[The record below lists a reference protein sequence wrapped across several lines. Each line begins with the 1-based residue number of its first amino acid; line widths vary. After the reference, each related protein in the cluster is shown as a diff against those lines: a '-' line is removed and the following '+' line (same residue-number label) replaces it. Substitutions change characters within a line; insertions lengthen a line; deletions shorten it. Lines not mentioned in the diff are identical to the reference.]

1 MRGRRNTDILF
12 IFCSFLFIG
21 HQYLERIAKIQ
32 IGILDNYLD
41 PLLVM
46 PILLWLVTFERR
58 MIHKRP
64 DYKLP
69 VLHIFGFVILV
80 SFLAEL
86 VFPLFTKELIADP
99 WDVGLYVIGG
109 LAYALV
115 QQTENLGNG

>member
-1 MRGRRNTDILF
+1 MRGQRNTDILF
-12 IFCSFLFIG
+12 IFCSFLFIV

-32 IGILDNYLD
+32 IGVLDNYLD
-41 PLLVM
+41 PLLMM

-58 MIHKRP
+58 MIHKQP
-64 DYKLP
+64 GYKLP
-69 VLHIFGFVILV
+69 ATHMFGFVILV

-99 WDVGLYVIGG
+99 WDVCLYVIGG

-115 QQTENLGNG
+115 QETERLGRG